1 MYHFPAMNARARD
14 RDTCYGLLCA
24 PPLPPGHPGPEPPHT
39 RLRQLRARREPERP
53 GFPRHGATA
62 RVRRRTQPA
71 GEGAGCSRLLHGRAH
86 LGWHVDVAGSVLT
99 LAGMW
104 LLHGRAHLGWQV
116 AVAGGVLTLAGM
128 WL

>member
-1 MYHFPAMNARARD
+1 M
-14 RDTCYGLLCA
+14 
-24 PPLPPGHPGPEPPHT
+24 
-39 RLRQLRARREPERP
+39 
-53 GFPRHGATA
+53 
-62 RVRRRTQPA
+62 
-71 GEGAGCSRLLHGRAH
+71 
-86 LGWHVDVAGSVLT
+86 LT